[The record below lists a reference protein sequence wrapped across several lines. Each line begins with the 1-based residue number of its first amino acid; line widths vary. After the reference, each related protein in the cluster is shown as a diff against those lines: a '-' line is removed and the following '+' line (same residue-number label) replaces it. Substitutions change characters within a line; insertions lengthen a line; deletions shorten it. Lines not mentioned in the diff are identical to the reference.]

1 MKNILT
7 VALIFF
13 SFQGYSQTLEQ
24 LQLRLQIVENST
36 MTLPEFNRVIDSI
49 ARRRDTLLSN
59 NIAGWVNAV
68 DRRMN
73 DTVRARIRLVRADAW
88 KLDSTKTAQNAAVQ
102 DTNVNQLVALQN
114 QITGLL
120 TEIEALKL
128 RITNLK
134 VTIQ

>member
-7 VALIFF
+7 LTLIFF
-13 SFQGYSQTLEQ
+13 SFQCYSQTLEQ

-36 MTLPEFNRVIDSI
+36 MTLPQFNLAMDTI
-49 ARRRDTLLSN
+49 AIKRDIFLKKDLQDWGNSGLR
-59 NIAGWVNAV
+59 ILRGENAV
-68 DRRMN
+68 
-73 DTVRARIRLVRADAW
+73 
-88 KLDSTKTAQNAAVQ
+88 VQ
-102 DTNVNQLVALQN
+102 AINVNQLVALQN